1 MNLNL
6 KDITF
11 IVVTYKSDNI
21 IQKCLNTLPSES
33 QKVIVE
39 NSNNINLK
47 KDLKAKYDNIEVIL
61 SQNIGM
67 GSGNNLGIKS
77 CKTKYAFILN
87 PDTQFKPDTLDNLI
101 NSLTKVQDFTIAS
114 PLNDNPELPNYKKL
128 SSNQDIDNNILSVDR
143 VDGFSMLLNLNNFSD
158 KNYFDEN
165 IFLYLENDDLCLR
178 VKKKEQKIYLIT
190 NSLIYH
196 KGSISN
202 NIELEYLRNW
212 HWMWSKFYFNKK
224 HYGFIN
230 AFSKIFFN
238 LLSAILKY
246 LINLVIFN
254 KHKKQI
260 YKMRILGILNSVFG
274 KKSFY
279 RIDN

>member
-11 IVVTYKSDNI
+11 IIVTYKSDNI

-47 KDLKAKYDNIEVIL
+47 EDLKAKYDNIEVIL

-67 GSGNNLGIKS
+67 GPGNNLGIKS

-87 PDTQFKPDTLDNLI
+87 PDTQFKTDTLDNLI

-143 VDGFSMLLNLNNFSD
+143 VDGFSMLLNFHNPLNQTS
-158 KNYFDEN
+158 
-165 IFLYLENDDLCLR
+165 
-178 VKKKEQKIYLIT
+178 
-190 NSLIYH
+190 
-196 KGSISN
+196 
-202 NIELEYLRNW
+202 
-212 HWMWSKFYFNKK
+212 
-224 HYGFIN
+224 
-230 AFSKIFFN
+230 
-238 LLSAILKY
+238 
-246 LINLVIFN
+246 
-254 KHKKQI
+254 
-260 YKMRILGILNSVFG
+260 
-274 KKSFY
+274 
-279 RIDN
+279 